1 MARRFLGFP
10 MFYQSSARQG
20 YQQKHHRHKPMVVFK
35 VILTLAFTA
44 LLFGCNDR
52 VASDE
57 NLLLDCLL
65 TGFIKNYPYNS
76 DDVIIV
82 SESQGW
88 TDTSSILIFSYCSR
102 KYLFRESDFLQT
114 EIDGQTILYRASV
127 LPGSTDSVSLVFD
140 ESRRV
145 RTSLVWTDFKT
156 EGLPSELEMMVPPY
170 NPPSVQIIVDNIK
183 QCLDTALWNDKAF
196 RNSCTSCW

>member
-1 MARRFLGFP
+1 
-10 MFYQSSARQG
+10 
-20 YQQKHHRHKPMVVFK
+20 MVVFK

-44 LLFGCNDR
+44 LLFGCNDL

-65 TGFIKNYPYNS
+65 TDFIKNYPSNS

-88 TDTSSILIFSYCSR
+88 TGSSSILIFSYCSR

-114 EIDGQTILYRASV
+114 EINGQTILYRASV
-127 LPGSTDSVSLVFD
+127 LPESTDLVSLVFD